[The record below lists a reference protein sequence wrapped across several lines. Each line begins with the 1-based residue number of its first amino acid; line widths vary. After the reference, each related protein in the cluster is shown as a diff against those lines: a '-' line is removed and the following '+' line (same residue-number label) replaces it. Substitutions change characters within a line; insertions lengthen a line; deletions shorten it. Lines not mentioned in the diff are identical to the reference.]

1 MNTYDKKKKMKHVM
15 IPFRPHDV
23 FYRAFESALNI
34 AKQNKALLSLVKVIH
49 YPAGIGLDTFLV
61 MDMVSREYDLSK
73 FDKIVTN
80 LQKDAITA
88 KVKLDVHVLDMHLS
102 PAKAFVEFASKNDVD
117 LMVMGK
123 ITSKGWNK
131 HFDSDIS
138 DEIMDLNPQCNVIL
152 VE

>member
-1 MNTYDKKKKMKHVM
+1 MKHVM
-15 IPFRPHDV
+15 IPFRPDEI
-23 FYRAFESALNI
+23 FYRSFENALNI
-34 AKQNKALLSLVKVIH
+34 AKQNNAVLSLVKVIH
-49 YPAGIGLDTFLV
+49 YPAGMGLDTFLV

-88 KVKLDVHVLDMHLS
+88 KVKLDVHVIDMHLS
-102 PAKAFVEFASKNDVD
+102 PAKAFVEFAAKNDVD
-117 LMVMGK
+117 LMVIGK

-131 HFDSDIS
+131 HFGSDIS
-138 DEIMDLNPQCNVIL
+138 EEIIDLNPPCNVIL

>member
-1 MNTYDKKKKMKHVM
+1 MKHVM
-15 IPFRPHDV
+15 IPFRPDGV
-23 FYRAFESALNI
+23 FYRAFESALNV
-34 AKQNKALLSLVKVIH
+34 AKQNNALLSLVKVIH

-80 LQKDAITA
+80 LQKNAITA

-102 PAKAFVEFASKNDVD
+102 PAKAFVEFASKNNVD
-117 LMVMGK
+117 LMVVG
-123 ITSKGWNK
+123 SPARKGWKK
-131 HFDSDIS
+131 HLGSDMS
-138 DEIMDLNPQCNVIL
+138 DEIMALNPLCNVIL